1 MTKRKLSHQQ
11 ERRISSNRARRG
23 ATSATAIDQ
32 DTLLPSGELGPQQS
46 GRVIAYYG
54 HQADVIAEDDS
65 SAMVRR
71 CHLRAHLEP
80 VATGDRVT
88 WCDGNPFGIVTGVEP
103 RSSVLERP
111 DANGRRRLV
120 AANIQRIAIV
130 VAPVPLPHANLI
142 DRYLVAAESQHI
154 QPLLIANK
162 ADLPADALQPMRDL
176 LARYPAL
183 GYQVLWVSAK
193 TGSGLDALA
202 ATLAPHTSVVV
213 GQSGVGK
220 SSLIN
225 ALQPTACATVGALS
239 EAVTKG
245 RHTTTNT
252 RLFKLPNGGC
262 LIDSPG
268 IREFGLWHL
277 DATQVFQG
285 FIEFAPH
292 LDQCRFRDCRHA
304 NEPDC
309 ALLAALARRQISLQR
324 LESCRQIVTS
334 LAAL

>member
-1 MTKRKLSHQQ
+1 MTKRKLSQQQ
-11 ERRISSNRARRG
+11 ERRITSNRARRG
-23 ATSATAIDQ
+23 ATSAGAIDNE
-32 DTLLPSGELGPQQS
+32 TLLSSGELGPQQN

-54 HQADVIAEDDS
+54 HQADVIAEDDIGL
-65 SAMVRR
+65 MRR
-71 CHLRAHLEP
+71 CRLRAHLEP
-80 VATGDRVT
+80 LATGDRVT
-88 WCDGNPFGIVTGVEP
+88 WCNGNPFGLITGVEP

-130 VAPVPLPHANLI
+130 VAPAPLPHANLI

-154 QPLLIANK
+154 LPLLIVNK
-162 ADLPADALQPMRDL
+162 ADLPADVLQPLSDL
-176 LARYPAL
+176 LARYPPL
-183 GYQVLWVSAK
+183 GYQVLWVSAR

-239 EAVTKG
+239 EAVIKG

-252 RLFKLPNGGC
+252 RLFKLPKGGC

-277 DATQVFQG
+277 DATQVFLG

-292 LDQCRFRDCRHA
+292 FGQCRFRDCRHA

-309 ALLAALARRQISLQR
+309 ALLAALALRQIAPQR
-324 LESCRQIVTS
+324 LESYRQIVNS